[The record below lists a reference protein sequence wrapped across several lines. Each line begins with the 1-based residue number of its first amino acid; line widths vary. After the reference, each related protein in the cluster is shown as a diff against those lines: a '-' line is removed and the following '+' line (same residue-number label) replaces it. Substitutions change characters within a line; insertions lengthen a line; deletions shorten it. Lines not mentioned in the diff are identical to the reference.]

1 MDHERVFPKTF
12 KNFYKQPLSNYV
24 VCHRKRQKSLGIVR
38 VEVQVPAED
47 AALLKAAAKALKNPQ
62 RAHRTHTLL
71 REIAASPAPTLK
83 TLLTT
88 GPDFE
93 DLNLDRAQD
102 LGRVS
107 EW

>member
-1 MDHERVFPKTF
+1 MFNRVKEQANAKLAVLANKVDERMAKVDEKMDQLTQRA
-12 KNFYKQPLSNYV
+12 S
-24 VCHRKRQKSLGIVR
+24 
-38 VEVQVPAED
+38 
-47 AALLKAAAKALKNPQ
+47 KAAAKALKNPQ
-62 RAHRTHTLL
+62 RAHRVRTLL
-71 REIAASPAPTLK
+71 REIAVSPAPTLK

-93 DLNLDRAQD
+93 DLNLDRTQD

>member
-1 MDHERVFPKTF
+1 MESPPSNRV
-12 KNFYKQPLSNYV
+12 V
-24 VCHRKRQKSLGIVR
+24 HHRTCQKSFRIVC
-38 VEVQVPAED
+38 VEVQVPIED
-47 AALLKAAAKALKNPQ
+47 AALFKAAAKALKNPQ
-62 RAHRTHTLL
+62 RATRARTLL

>member
-1 MDHERVFPKTF
+1 M
-12 KNFYKQPLSNYV
+12 NSPLSNYFDR
-24 VCHRKRQKSLGIVR
+24 HRKRQKSLGIVR

-47 AALLKAAAKALKNPQ
+47 AALFKAAAKALKNPQ
-62 RAHRTHTLL
+62 RAHHTRTLL
-71 REIAASPAPTLK
+71 REITASTAPTLK

-88 GPDFE
+88 SPDFE

>member
-1 MDHERVFPKTF
+1 M
-12 KNFYKQPLSNYV
+12 NSPLSNYV
-24 VCHRKRQKSLGIVR
+24 VRYRKRQKSLGIVR
-38 VEVQVPAED
+38 FEVQVPAED
-47 AALLKAAAKALKNPQ
+47 AALLNAAAKALKNPQ
-62 RAHRTHTLL
+62 HAHRTRILL
-71 REIAASPAPTLK
+71 REIAASPAPSLK

>member
-1 MDHERVFPKTF
+1 MREYFRKYSKVFV
-12 KNFYKQPLSNYV
+12 NSPLKNYV
-24 VCHRKRQKSLGIVR
+24 DRHRKRQKSLGIVR
-38 VEVQVPAED
+38 IEVQVPAED
-47 AALLKAAAKALKNPQ
+47 AALFKAAAKALKNPQ
-62 RAHRTHTLL
+62 RAHRTRTLL

-93 DLNLDRAQD
+93 DLNLDRTQD

>member
-1 MDHERVFPKTF
+1 MNSPFSKHIDR
-12 KNFYKQPLSNYV
+12 
-24 VCHRKRQKSLGIVR
+24 HRKRHKKLGIVR

-47 AALLKAAAKALKNPQ
+47 ATLLKAATKALKNSQ
-62 RAHRTHTLL
+62 RAHRTRTLL
-71 REIAASPAPTLK
+71 RKIAASPAPTLK

>member
-1 MDHERVFPKTF
+1 M
-12 KNFYKQPLSNYV
+12 NSPLSNYV
-24 VCHRKRQKSLGIVR
+24 VRHRKRQKSLGIVR

-47 AALLKAAAKALKNPQ
+47 APLLKAAAKALKNPQ
-62 RAHRTHTLL
+62 CAHRTRTLL

-88 GPDFE
+88 SPDFE
-93 DLNLDRAQD
+93 DLNLDRTQD

>member
-1 MDHERVFPKTF
+1 MA
-12 KNFYKQPLSNYV
+12 QYV
-24 VCHRKRQKSLGIVR
+24 RKVIANVPPDLG
-38 VEVQVPAED
+38 EE
-47 AALLKAAAKALKNPQ
+47 AAKALKNPQ
-62 RAHRTHTLL
+62 RAPRARTLL
-71 REIAASPAPTLK
+71 SEIAASPAPTLK

>member
-1 MDHERVFPKTF
+1 MNSPF
-12 KNFYKQPLSNYV
+12 SNYIDRH
-24 VCHRKRQKSLGIVR
+24 CKRQKKLEIVR

-47 AALLKAAAKALKNPQ
+47 AASFKAAAKALKNPQ
-62 RAHRTHTLL
+62 RAHRTRTLL

-93 DLNLDRAQD
+93 DLNLDRTQD

>member
-1 MDHERVFPKTF
+1 MLLYSRQLPR
-12 KNFYKQPLSNYV
+12 LSRIPNTPIELE
-24 VCHRKRQKSLGIVR
+24 K
-38 VEVQVPAED
+38 
-47 AALLKAAAKALKNPQ
+47 
-62 RAHRTHTLL
+62 LL
-71 REIAASPAPTLK
+71 REIAASPAPSLK

>member
-1 MDHERVFPKTF
+1 MNSPF
-12 KNFYKQPLSNYV
+12 SNYV
-24 VCHRKRQKSLGIVR
+24 DRHRKRQKSLGIVR
-38 VEVQVPAED
+38 VEVQVLAED

-62 RAHRTHTLL
+62 RARRTRTLL

-88 GPDFE
+88 SPDFE

-107 EW
+107 E

>member
-1 MDHERVFPKTF
+1 MREYFRKYSKFFMKS
-12 KNFYKQPLSNYV
+12 PLSNYV
-24 VCHRKRQKSLGIVR
+24 IHHRKRQKSLGIVR
-38 VEVQVPAED
+38 AEVQVPAEE

-62 RAHRTHTLL
+62 HAHRTRTLL
-71 REIAASPAPTLK
+71 REIAASPALTLK

>member
-1 MDHERVFPKTF
+1 M
-12 KNFYKQPLSNYV
+12 NSPLSSYV
-24 VCHRKRQKSLGIVR
+24 VRHRKRQKSLGIVR

-47 AALLKAAAKALKNPQ
+47 APLLKAAAKALKNPQ
-62 RAHRTHTLL
+62 RAHRTRTLL

-93 DLNLDRAQD
+93 DLNLDRTQD